1 MIKYKLI
8 CKDCKS
14 SFDSWFASSNDYEKL
29 KKLKYINCQNCNSL
43 KVEKNLM
50 APNVLNSK
58 KIKSNLIKKDKLI
71 KVKNKLR
78 EYQKFIKN
86 NFENVGENFAYEARS
101 IHYENKKKTKGIY
114 GKATPKEVKALKEE
128 GIDTEVMPWIGEK
141 EN

>member
-1 MIKYKLI
+1 MIKYRLI
-8 CKDCKS
+8 CKSCKS

-29 KKLKYINCQNCNSL
+29 KRLKYINCQNCNSL

-58 KIKSNLIKKDKLI
+58 KIKSNLIKKDKLT
-71 KVKNKLR
+71 KMKNELR
-78 EYQKFIKN
+78 KYQKFIKN
-86 NFENVGENFAYEARS
+86 NFEDVGENFAYEARS